1 MAGKKQGTGRTEVI
15 VKYASAT
22 AAIMAMSVFCIAEP
36 AKPVSLVSTQT
47 PAGTLDTSIANEVKA
62 AINRSV
68 DWLLAQQDA
77 NGAWSDNKYPAL
89 TAFAVQALAAS
100 GREDAKGAVDRGV
113 AYIKSCAQTNGAIFV
128 DVKGV
133 KGGGLANYNTA
144 ICITA
149 LNTLKDSSLVPIIQ
163 NGRKFIAGSQHFGDD
178 DYSGGFGYDRDTKR
192 AYTDLL
198 NTYYAAVAMRE
209 TASVEDSRGVGEKR
223 VDIDWT
229 ETVKFVGRMQNKPAA
244 GTNDAGGM
252 FYNPSDPKAGAFT
265 NKEGVVVFRSYGS
278 MTYAGLLAL
287 IYANVSRDDVRVKS
301 AFDWASRHWSLEEN
315 PGAGKEGLFFFYNV
329 LTKSLAAYG
338 QDGINLQDGRTISWR
353 TEVAKKLVS
362 MQQID
367 PKTGQGFWKNETGRY
382 WEANPLLVTCY
393 GLIALERL

>member
-1 MAGKKQGTGRTEVI
+1 M
-15 VKYASAT
+15 SA
-22 AAIMAMSVFCIAEP
+22 ICFSEP
-36 AKPVSLVSTQT
+36 AKPVSLTSTQT

-62 AINRSV
+62 SINRSV
-68 DWLLAQQDA
+68 DWLLTQQGT

-89 TAFAVQALAAS
+89 TAFAVQALAMS
-100 GREDAKGAVDRGV
+100 GREDAKPAIDRGV
-113 AYIKSCAQTNGAIFV
+113 AYIKSCVQSNGAICV

-149 LNTLKDSSLVPIIQ
+149 LNNIKDQSLVPIIQ

-198 NTYYAAVAMRE
+198 NTYYSTVAMRE
-209 TASVEDSRGVGEKR
+209 TAHVEDLRAPGEKR

-229 ETVKFVGRMQNKPAA
+229 ETVKYVERLQNKPAA

-252 FYNPSDPKAGAFT
+252 FYNPSDPKAGSFT

-315 PGAGKEGLFFFYNV
+315 PGAGTEGLFFFYNV

-338 QDGINLQDGRTISWR
+338 QDGISLPDGRTISWR
-353 TEVAKKLVS
+353 TEVARKLLKT
-362 MQQID
+362 QTID
-367 PKTGQGFWKNETGRY
+367 AKTGHGFWKNETGRY
-382 WEANPLLVTCY
+382 WEANPVLVTCY
-393 GLIALERL
+393 SLIALERL